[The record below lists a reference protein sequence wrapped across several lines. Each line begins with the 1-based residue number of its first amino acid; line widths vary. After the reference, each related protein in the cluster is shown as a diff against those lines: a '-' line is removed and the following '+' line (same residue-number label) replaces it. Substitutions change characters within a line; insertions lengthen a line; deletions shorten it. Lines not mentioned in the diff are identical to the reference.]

1 MSMKDTES
9 KKIAKIL
16 FVDLGLPQ
24 TEIAERLKKDKSQI
38 SRWVT
43 EDNWKT
49 LRSAKTATAD
59 KIVQRTYA
67 QINAI
72 YDQIEEE
79 KRVISVAEC
88 DQICKLMASIKSLN
102 KGADLAT
109 FIQAYE
115 EFIKYLNEQDPK
127 LAKMVA
133 DYQMDYLTIKAVELS
148 KE

>member
-1 MSMKDTES
+1 MKESES

-16 FVDLGLPQ
+16 FVDVGLSQ
-24 TEIAERLKKDKSQI
+24 SEIAERLKKDKSQI
-38 SRWVT
+38 SRWAAD
-43 EDNWKT
+43 DNWKT

-59 KIVQRTYA
+59 QIVQRTYV
-67 QINAI
+67 QINSI
-72 YDQIEEE
+72 YDAVENE
-79 KRVISVAEC
+79 KRVISATEC
-88 DQICKLMASIKSLN
+88 DQICKLMSSIKLLN

-127 LAKMVA
+127 LAKIVA
-133 DYQMDYLTIKAVELS
+133 DYQMDYLTLKAIQLS

>member
-1 MSMKDTES
+1 MKES
-9 KKIAKIL
+9 EPKKIAKIL
-16 FVDLGLPQ
+16 FVEVGLSQ
-24 TEIAERLKKDKSQI
+24 SEIAERLGKDKSQI
-38 SRWVT
+38 SRWAN

-49 LRSAKTATAD
+49 LRSAKTATAE

-67 QINAI
+67 QINNI
-72 YDQIEEE
+72 YDGVENEG
-79 KRVISVAEC
+79 RVITAGEC
-88 DQICKLMASIKSLN
+88 DQICKLMVSIKTLN

-127 LAKMVA
+127 LAKIVA
-133 DYQMDYLTIKAVELS
+133 DYQMDYLTLKAFQLS